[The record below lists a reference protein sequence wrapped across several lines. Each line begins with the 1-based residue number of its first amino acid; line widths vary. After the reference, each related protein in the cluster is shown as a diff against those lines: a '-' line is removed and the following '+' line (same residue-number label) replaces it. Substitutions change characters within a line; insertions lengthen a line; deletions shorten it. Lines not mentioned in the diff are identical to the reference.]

1 MTDFAALAPALLGFG
16 NGLALIVAIGAQNAF
31 LLRVGIEAQRRVV
44 VSVVVFCIV
53 SDAILITAGLLGV
66 GALLEVAPAALTVMR
81 YAGAV
86 FLLAYAA
93 FAARR
98 AWRPA
103 RAGLVPSTTEPL
115 LDGGTADDAVGDGRH
130 GRGPVAT
137 GAALGEVTGPGAP
150 SGTGGASPT
159 TGTVTLDRPLVGTP
173 ARTAGTPRVGA
184 LTTRAALLTVAA
196 LTWLNPHA
204 YLDTVVLLGS
214 IGNQQG
220 PDDRWTWLGGVLTAS
235 VVWFTT
241 VGFGARLLRPVFA
254 RPAAWRVLDGFVAVV
269 MTVLGVKLLLGH

>member
-1 MTDFAALAPALLGFG
+1 MTDLAALAPALLGFG

-44 VSVVVFCIV
+44 VPVVVFCIV

-103 RAGLVPSTTEPL
+103 RTGLVPSTTDPL
-115 LDGGTADDAVGDGRH
+115 LDGGASDGAAGAATDARPGVADARDDA
-130 GRGPVAT
+130 
-137 GAALGEVTGPGAP
+137 VTGPGAP

-159 TGTVTLDRPLVGTP
+159 TGTVTLDRPRVGTGVRP
-173 ARTAGTPRVGA
+173 ARSPRAGS

-254 RPAAWRVLDGFVAVV
+254 RPAAWRVLDAFVAVV
-269 MTVLGVKLLLGH
+269 MAVLGLRLLLGH